1 MLFLLTQDCGAY
13 CSQDNCDVVKRSRV
27 VVISVKPHILPTV
40 LKEVASHVT
49 KDHLIVSIAAGVT
62 IKTIEQVC
70 ARAVIPKLHDR
81 MHEIFIP
88 F

>member
-1 MLFLLTQDCGAY
+1 M
-13 CSQDNCDVVKRSRV
+13 VKRSRV

-40 LKEVASHVT
+40 LKEVAPHVT
-49 KDHLIVSIAAGVT
+49 EDHLIVSIAAGVT
-62 IKTIEQVC
+62 IKTIEEVC
-70 ARAVIPKLHDR
+70 ARALILKLHDR